1 MIYVFSDEATKR
13 RSFRVLE
20 REMLKHNLMKV
31 DKIGNTKLILINLVD
46 VADCAQKLVKSGR
59 PLW

>member
-31 DKIGNTKLILINLVD
+31 DKIGNTELILVHLAD
-46 VADCAQKLVKSGR
+46 VADCAQKLVKSGKH
-59 PLW
+59 LW